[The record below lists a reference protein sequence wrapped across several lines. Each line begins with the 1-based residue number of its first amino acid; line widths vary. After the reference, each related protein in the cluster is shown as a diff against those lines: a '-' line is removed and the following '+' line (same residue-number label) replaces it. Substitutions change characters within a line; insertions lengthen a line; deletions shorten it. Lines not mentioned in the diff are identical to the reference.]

1 MAEKKEKKKKA
12 RGFAGVIA
20 KNLEPLNSNEK
31 FKEKYKDTKL
41 KLLLN
46 AKDGRWA
53 ALIIIDNGILNI
65 EGVKNSPKENIS
77 KEALGWEGLLETSTP
92 LFLDIASGK
101 LSTGGMLI
109 KIITRKIKIK
119 GMKKVAVL
127 SELFALLENKEEE

>member
-77 KEALGWEGLLETSTP
+77 KKALGWEGLLETSTP